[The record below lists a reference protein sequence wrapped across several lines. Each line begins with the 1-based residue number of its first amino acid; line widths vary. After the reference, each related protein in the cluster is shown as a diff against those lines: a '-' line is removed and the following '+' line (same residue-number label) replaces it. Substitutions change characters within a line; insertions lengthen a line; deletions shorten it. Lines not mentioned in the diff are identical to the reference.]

1 MALGHLVV
9 RVAHDG
15 RAVDILGDV
24 PAEALVQQIVFRRG
38 GQILAAAHDM
48 GDAHE
53 MVVDNIGE
61 VVGRQAVALYE
72 HLIVQSL
79 VLDGDVA
86 EYLVMEGGSALVRD
100 ELTDNIRLSRGCA
113 AVGLFAAHHAAG
125 IVRAVEIAGILLA
138 LRLLAEAAVSMSLLD
153 EKVGVFLVQRA
164 ALGLHIGAYGA
175 ADVGAF
181 VMLQMALGH
190 GLVYNVHCALY
201 ETALIG
207 VFNAQD
213 ELAARVARYQIG
225 VQRRAQVANVHISG
239 GRRGKTGTYLAVR
252 NTSLHVLEP
261 FHIFHNKP
269 PKSPRLRTWY
279 QSIYYFTF
287 YRLSSRT

>member
-1 MALGHLVV
+1 M
-9 RVAHDG
+9 
-15 RAVDILGDV
+15 
-24 PAEALVQQIVFRRG
+24 
-38 GQILAAAHDM
+38 
-48 GDAHE
+48 
-53 MVVDNIGE
+53 
-61 VVGRQAVALYE
+61 
-72 HLIVQSL
+72 
-79 VLDGDVA
+79 
-86 EYLVMEGGSALVRD
+86 RD
-100 ELTDNIRLSRGCA
+100 ELTDNIRLARGCA

-125 IVRAVEIAGILLA
+125 IVRTVEIAGILLA

-269 PKSPRLRTWY
+269 PKSPRLRT
-279 QSIYYFTF
+279 
-287 YRLSSRT
+287 